1 MKIMNNIKKNTFI
14 ILLITILVM
23 YFVLK
28 DDFMNIVHTLVN
40 LDIKFIILAF
50 VTFALSIIFKGYI
63 SYKTVDDKSKYSLKE
78 AIKHNVIV
86 QFFNGITPFSTGG
99 QPMEVYML
107 TEHKINANKGTM
119 IILQNFIFYQI
130 ALVLFGL
137 GAVVYNGIYG
147 IFPKVPL
154 LRELVL
160 IGFIVNTLVAVGI
173 LFISVSKRFTRFCV
187 KGIIFLLSKLR
198 IVKDKEKAKEN
209 WKNRLEEF
217 HECAKFLRTRKKL
230 FIIGVLFNLLSLA
243 CLYIIPLFIAYS
255 MHDYNSLTVANTLT
269 ASAYVLLMGAF
280 VPIPGASGG
289 IEYGFLAFF
298 GNFLSSTRTG
308 AILLIWRFITYYLPM
323 MVGAIVFN
331 IDEKGDKKCE

>member
-1 MKIMNNIKKNTFI
+1 MKIMKNIKKNTFI
-14 ILLITILVM
+14 ILIITILVM

-28 DDFMNIVHTLVN
+28 DDFMNIIHALVN
-40 LDIKFIILAF
+40 VDIKYLILAF
-50 VTFALSIIFKGYI
+50 LIFCFSIFLKGYI
-63 SYKTVDDKSKYSLKE
+63 SYKTVDDKKKYSLLE

-107 TEHKINANKGTM
+107 TEHNINANKGTM

-130 ALVLFGL
+130 ALVLFGI

-173 LFISVSKRFTRFCV
+173 LFISISKKFTRFCV
-187 KGIIFLLSKLR
+187 KGIIFILSKLR
-198 IVKDKEKAKEN
+198 LVKNKGKVKEN
-209 WKNRLEEF
+209 WRNILEEF
-217 HECAKFLRTRKKL
+217 HECAKFLRKRKRL
-230 FIIGVLFNLLSLA
+230 FVIGILFNVLSLA
-243 CLYIIPLFIAYS
+243 CLYIIPLFILYS
-255 MHDYNSLTVANTLT
+255 IHDYTSLNVATTLT

-298 GNFLSSTRTG
+298 GNFLSNTTTG

-323 MVGAIVFN
+323 IVGAIIFN
-331 IDEKGDKKCE
+331 FDEKGDK